1 MEEEEEEEKVFTFFL
16 LFFLCGLDLLDQ
28 RGLDIGRNEE
38 AIFYRSMSMRCVC
51 DRYVIYIY
59 IYMMMNVVHN
69 RKVVRSFVRIVV
81 AKLEKIT
88 L

>member
-1 MEEEEEEEKVFTFFL
+1 MIIHIFSSFFPL
-16 LFFLCGLDLLDQ
+16 RFGPTRLGQ
-28 RGLDIGRNEE
+28 TEE

>member
-1 MEEEEEEEKVFTFFL
+1 
-16 LFFLCGLDLLDQ
+16 
-28 RGLDIGRNEE
+28 
-38 AIFYRSMSMRCVC
+38 
-51 DRYVIYIY
+51 
-59 IYMMMNVVHN
+59 MMMNVVHN

>member
-1 MEEEEEEEKVFTFFL
+1 MITFFL
-16 LFFLCGLDLLDQ
+16 LFPLRFETTRLGQ
-28 RGLDIGRNEE
+28 TEE
-38 AIFYRSMSMRCVC
+38 AIFSRSMSNTHKQVC
-51 DRYVIYIY
+51 NIYIY